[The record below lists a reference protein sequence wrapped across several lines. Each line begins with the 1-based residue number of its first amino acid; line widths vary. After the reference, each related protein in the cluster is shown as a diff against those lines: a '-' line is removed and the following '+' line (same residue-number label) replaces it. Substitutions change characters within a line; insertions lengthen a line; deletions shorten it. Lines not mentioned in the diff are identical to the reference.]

1 MQVTPHITYMPD
13 RAEIAKRV
21 AQAEKL
27 LQRGKTSD
35 ALDEYLQV
43 LLEDPE
49 NDNVRSMASDL
60 CLSLSRTAEAVSLLG
75 DLFERQVALG
85 DATRASLTYKK
96 LARHGN
102 PTWQQKFR
110 FGQLLE
116 HSNKKLAIGTYEN
129 ALDDL
134 AKQRKKA
141 ESLQVLGRIVTLEP
155 TQGNYLRMAELCSEL
170 GESKPSAA
178 AFLKSAE
185 LAEAAGADASQY
197 FERAYGEDPSDPR
210 IAFAY
215 GKSLLTQGQI
225 GAAIF
230 IFEPHVIGGNPSLE
244 LRDFYSQALLA
255 ANRLAEAEPLVWQ
268 LFEQNPGRL
277 QQVVD
282 LIGQLIDSQQDAEA
296 VALAR
301 KLELFQ
307 RRRGERRAFV
317 ATMQDLISGHRSS
330 PEMLEFLSE
339 LFNSSNR
346 ENDYCQTLLK
356 LFDLYVS
363 TGNFQKAGECLD
375 RAADVDPYEHGHQ
388 KRLEILRGKIPDDR
402 FKVIASRLSQL
413 NKSVPETV
421 RAEEPTLGA
430 AALQDL
436 MLQAEILV
444 QYGMRSKAVE
454 RLQRIQELFPR
465 EEERNEDL
473 QRLYLAAGITPRY
486 AGSAP
491 APPVPVAPAV
501 VAPVVQ
507 PLTVPMAMNGEQA
520 DVSSFTRV
528 AEITRKLYHQN
539 NANAVLA
546 TAANEIGSQW
556 KVTRCVAAMR
566 KPGLPPTALQEFHA
580 DGTSSGDS
588 AAVAAVVTACQDLAV
603 RRGTVNLPETLSA
616 PEAQPV
622 RRALAELGVTSL
634 LALPLVDGEDHI
646 GILVFMQGS
655 ERNWHPSEIVVL
667 KTLAEQVVIALN
679 NAGLRRL
686 VRNLSVTDEKSGL
699 LKRASYLDLVLAEA
713 QRAAQQATPL
723 TILLMHFGRSAAM
736 IKEFG
741 EPAVEATMEQ
751 VGQLFTA
758 NIRSNDLAFRYDTTT
773 VAIILGDTAEKE
785 ALLAV
790 EKLRKLVADVRLPG
804 KDQPVPFSAGLAE
817 AVMRTGYDPVDI
829 VTEVINRAEQAL
841 HDALAQGA
849 GSVVALAPHLASA
862 AVA

>member
-1 MQVTPHITYMPD
+1 
-13 RAEIAKRV
+13 
-21 AQAEKL
+21 
-27 LQRGKTSD
+27 
-35 ALDEYLQV
+35 
-43 LLEDPE
+43 LLE
-49 NDNVRSMASDL
+49 N
-60 CLSLSRTAEAVSLLG
+60 
-75 DLFERQVALG
+75 
-85 DATRASLTYKK
+85 
-96 LARHGN
+96 
-102 PTWQQKFR
+102 
-110 FGQLLE
+110 
-116 HSNKKLAIGTYEN
+116 SNKKLAIGTYEN

-134 AKQRKKA
+134 AKQHKKA
-141 ESLQVLGRIVTLEP
+141 ESLQVLTRIVTLEP
-155 TQGNYLRMAELCSEL
+155 TQGNYLRMAELCSQL
-170 GESKPSAA
+170 GESKTSAA

-185 LAEAAGADASQY
+185 LAEAAGSDASQY
-197 FERAYGEDPSDPR
+197 FEKAYAEDASDPR
-210 IAFAY
+210 IALAY
-215 GKSLLTQGQI
+215 GKNLLQQGQI

-230 IFEPHVIGGNPSLE
+230 IFEPHVIAGNPSPE
-244 LRDFYSQALLA
+244 LRDYYSQALLA
-255 ANRLAEAEPLVWQ
+255 ANRLSEAEPLVWQ
-268 LFEQNPGRL
+268 LFEQNPGRI

-282 LIGQLIDSQQDAEA
+282 LIGKMIDSQQDAEA

-301 KLELFQ
+301 KLEMFQ
-307 RRRGERRAFV
+307 RKRGERRAFV
-317 ATMQDLISGHRSS
+317 ATMQDLTTGHRSS

-375 RAADVDPYEHGHQ
+375 RAADVDPYERGHQ
-388 KRLEILRGKIPDDR
+388 KRLEILKGKIPDDR
-402 FKVIASRLSQL
+402 FKVIASRLAQM
-413 NKSVPETV
+413 NKSIPEAS

-444 QYGMRSKAVE
+444 QYGMRTKAVE

-473 QRLYLAAGITPRY
+473 QRLYLAAGVTPRY

-491 APPVPVAPAV
+491 VPPAPVAAPAPAPAAALAVPPAV
-501 VAPVVQ
+501 H
-507 PLTVPMAMNGEQA
+507 GEQA

-546 TAANEIGSQW
+546 TAANEIGGQW

-566 KPGLPPTALQEFHA
+566 KPGLPPTALQEYHT
-580 DGTSSGDS
+580 DGTGSGES
-588 AAVAAVVTACQDLAV
+588 AALASVVTACQDLAV
-603 RRGTVNLPETLSA
+603 ARGTVSIPDTLSA
-616 PEAQPV
+616 AEVQPI

-634 LALPLVDGEDHI
+634 LVLPLVDGEDHI
-646 GILVFMQGS
+646 GVLVFMQSS

-667 KTLAEQVVIALN
+667 KTLVEQVVIALN

-699 LKRASYLDLVLAEA
+699 LKRASYLDLALAEA

-723 TILLMHFGRSAAM
+723 SILLMHFGRGAAM

-741 EPAVEATMEQ
+741 EPALEAVMDQ

-804 KDQPVPFSAGLAE
+804 KDQPLPFSAGLAE
-817 AVMRTGYDPVDI
+817 AVMRSAYDPVDI

-841 HDALAQGA
+841 HDALTQGA
-849 GSVVALAPHLASA
+849 GTVLSLAPNLASA

>member
-1 MQVTPHITYMPD
+1 MPD

-27 LQRGKTSD
+27 LQKGKTSD
-35 ALDEYLQV
+35 ALEEYLQV

-49 NDNVRSMASDL
+49 NDNVRSMAADL

-75 DLFERQVALG
+75 DLFERQIGVG

-96 LARHGN
+96 LARHGS

-116 HSNKKLAIGTYEN
+116 NSNKKLAVGTYEN

-134 AKQRKKA
+134 AKQRKMA
-141 ESLQVLGRIVTLEP
+141 ESLQILSRIVTLEP
-155 TQGNYLRMAELCSEL
+155 THGNYLRMAELCSQL
-170 GESKPSAA
+170 GESKTSAA
-178 AFLKSAE
+178 AFLKAAE
-185 LAEAAGADASQY
+185 LAEGTGADASQY
-197 FERAYGEDPSDPR
+197 FERAYGEDPSDPK
-210 IAFAY
+210 IALAY
-215 GKSLLTQGQI
+215 GKSLLMQGQI

-230 IFEPHVIGGNPSLE
+230 IFEPHVISGNPSPE
-244 LRDFYSQALLA
+244 LRDYYSQALLS
-255 ANRLAEAEPLVWQ
+255 ANRLAEAEPLIWQ
-268 LFEQNPGRL
+268 LFEQNPSRM

-282 LIGQLIDSQQDAEA
+282 VIGKMIDSQQDAEA

-375 RAADVDPYEHGHQ
+375 RAADVDPYERGHQ

-402 FKVIASRLSQL
+402 FKVIASRLTQM
-413 NKSVPETV
+413 NKSVPEMV
-421 RAEEPTLGA
+421 RPEEPTLGA

-444 QYGMRSKAVE
+444 QYGMRTKAVE

-473 QRLYLAAGITPRY
+473 QRLYLAAGVTPRY

-491 APPVPVAPAV
+491 APPAPTKSSSVAATPPVSMQAAV
-501 VAPVVQ
+501 
-507 PLTVPMAMNGEQA
+507 NGEQA

-539 NANAVLA
+539 NATAVLA
-546 TAANEIGSQW
+546 TAANEIGGQW
-556 KVTRCVAAMR
+556 KVSRCVAAMR
-566 KPGLPPTALQEFHA
+566 KPGLPPTAVQEFHA
-580 DGTSSGDS
+580 DGIASGDA
-588 AAVAAVVTACQDLAV
+588 AAVAAVVAACQDLAV
-603 RRGTVNLPETLSA
+603 AQGTVNISNTLSA
-616 PEAQPV
+616 NEVQPV

-634 LALPLVDGEDHI
+634 LCLPLIEGEDHI
-646 GILVFMQGS
+646 GVLVFMQSS
-655 ERNWHPSEIVVL
+655 ERNWHSSEIVVL

-699 LKRASYLDLVLAEA
+699 LKRASYIDLALAEA
-713 QRAAQQATPL
+713 QRATQQATPL
-723 TILLMHFGRSAAM
+723 TILLMHFGRGAAM

-751 VGQLFTA
+751 IGQLFTA

-790 EKLRKLVADVRLPG
+790 EKLRKLVSDVRLPG
-804 KDQPVPFSAGLAE
+804 KDQAIAFTAGLAE
-817 AVMRTGYDPVDI
+817 AVMRTSYDPVDI

-841 HDALAQGA
+841 HDAVTQGA
-849 GSVVALAPHLASA
+849 GSVVCLAPNLASA